1 MDCDITESEIF
12 VSDPNF
18 CYLQNVKVG
27 KNSTVIL
34 NDSDTLED
42 AYVSCGLYDGTIGSN
57 TILAM
62 KADPFYEFFSSL
74 DNGAS
79 FLRDFS
85 IADNINITIP
95 AGKIYQ
101 NAHITKTEST
111 FKDVI
116 DVTLDEWESG
126 YVLDKNGRI
135 EAYTP
140 LGGYLDF
147 NRQFKQE
154 DFDYNIS
161 YLGDIAL
168 NFPLTTF
175 PRFDGLEITNFYNIT
190 YYITSFV
197 NYNKY
202 FNQLTNTWEQ
212 IDGKGISTTFRN
224 TNIGEVDNRKKEFT
238 ELSEL
243 PIYDESNTRFIEEYN
258 FLIEEDPRIVNIDF
272 VTTVENPY
280 YDWIK
285 SRTPKIGGNN
295 FAWFEAQRP
304 GWLMLS
310 NNIEFIIRDS
320 NNPEL
325 SILTRRGISESYVTF
340 KINNY
345 KYLGLYENNVTG
357 AIFKNGMGYLDF
369 DADVEYN
376 PIRFPE
382 YNLPLEYCG
391 SECGSLCPIPSTF
404 VYVPEGCMPFPGIGC
419 RVWED
424 VNGTIPFNGNIY
436 VPSIGSVVSVVDG
449 VVTNINPCEIE
460 F

>member
-85 IADNINITIP
+85 IADNLNLTIP

-116 DVTLDEWESG
+116 DVTLDELESG
-126 YVLDKNGRI
+126 YVLDENGRI
-135 EAYTP
+135 EAYNP

-175 PRFDGLEITNFYNIT
+175 PRFDGVLETNFYNIT
-190 YYITSFV
+190 YFITSFV
-197 NYNKY
+197 NYNEY

-224 TNIGEVDNRKKEFT
+224 ANIGEVDNRKKEFT

-243 PIYDESNTRFIEEYN
+243 PIYDESSIFIE
-258 FLIEEDPRIVNIDF
+258 LSDRILDLPPPRIVNIDF
-272 VTTVENPY
+272 VNTTENPY
-280 YDWIK
+280 YPWIK
-285 SRTPKIGGNN
+285 LAQPKI
-295 FAWFEAQRP
+295 ADISPILFEE
-304 GWLMLS
+304 GEITMFLVLS
-310 NNIEFIIRDS
+310 NTLNIELLVGD
-320 NNPEL
+320 EL
-325 SILTRRGISESYVTF
+325 SEITPRPISNSYVTF
-340 KINNY
+340 KIKRY
-345 KYLGLYENNVTG
+345 KYTGAVEKTVTG
-357 AIFKNGMGYLDF
+357 ALLKEVIGGMF
-369 DADVEYN
+369 ESSIIEYN
-376 PIRFPE
+376 PRR
-382 YNLPLEYCG
+382 
-391 SECGSLCPIPSTF
+391 SVPIPF
-404 VYVPEGCMPFPGIGC
+404 I
-419 RVWED
+419 
-424 VNGTIPFNGNIY
+424 
-436 VPSIGSVVSVVDG
+436 
-449 VVTNINPCEIE
+449 
-460 F
+460 